1 MSKHII
7 MVNVTTQELKLI
19 AGKRGIKSYQNMSRE
34 KLLST
39 LDESEF
45 IFENLS
51 QNELKRIA
59 KMKNLSQNELEQI
72 IKMSNLSQDELEKIA
87 KMRHIKNYKNVSREE
102 SLISLLKSKQSI
114 AERRRSKD
122 NNAEIQKTKK
132 IFNDLRNSN
141 YLKELETKN
150 NLTEQE
156 KRDKKHYT
164 LKLKKAEEVF
174 KILKEDLNRLKKHQ
188 CHDND
193 DVDYKGIKQ
202 I

>member
-1 MSKHII
+1 MSKHI
-7 MVNVTTQELKLI
+7 VTLNLTTYELKLI
-19 AGKRGIKSYQNMSRE
+19 AGKSGIKSYQNMSRE

-87 KMRHIKNYKNVSREE
+87 NMRHIKNYKNMSREE
-102 SLISLLKSKQSI
+102 LLISLLKSKQSI

-122 NNAEIQKTKK
+122 NNAEIQKTENF
-132 IFNDLRNSN
+132 FNDLRNSK
-141 YLKELETKN
+141 YLKELERKN

-164 LKLKKAEEVF
+164 VKLKKAEEVF
-174 KILKEDLNRLKKHQ
+174 KILKEDLNRLKKYQ
-188 CHDND
+188 SM
-193 DVDYKGIKQ
+193 IMMM
-202 I
+202 